1 MLLRRPVSALWG
13 STAWGGSGGGV
24 SLAPLDSLLNGDPVG
39 HPAEWVLSLE
49 LLELSWSVLVQEL
62 VEREEAATHADLDVV
77 LFDLDHNPLG
87 AELVN
92 SLRFTHEH
100 DFEFLAIR
108 VVIDILGELF
118 VSWIVFDGN
127 VDRNAGLQ
135 IDDVLVEHVN
145 LVLVVLDF
153 ELRVFQLL
161 EHVKLG
167 RLRII
172 EFLFELHDVRR
183 GTLKLFLEF
192 GLGHLDC
199 VVVCFPCAELLLNI
213 ILCS

>member
-1 MLLRRPVSALWG
+1 LLLGRPVSAYG
-13 STAWGGSGGGV
+13 RSTAWGGSGWGV
-24 SLAPLDSLLNGDPVG
+24 RLAALDSLLNGNPVG

-100 DFEFLAIR
+100 DFEFLAVR

-118 VSWIVFDGN
+118 VCWVVFDGN
-127 VDRNAGLQ
+127 VDCNAGLQ

-145 LVLVVLDF
+145 LALVVLDF

-192 GLGHLDC
+192 SFGHLDC

-213 ILCS
+213 ILVS